1 MPALSDNAL
10 SDEELIQQVAAKRPS
25 AMTVLFDRHHR
36 KLFTFFVK
44 LGQARSIGEDLVQET
59 FLRMFR
65 YARSF
70 RAGARFSPWMYQIAR
85 NVAADA
91 FHARPPE
98 ETQDHETL
106 EGLAHGSASAL
117 PNDATDGPESAH
129 SLGELE
135 QRLQQALLM
144 LPRDKRELVL
154 LSRIRQLSTE
164 DLAGLF
170 DCSANA
176 VKVRLH
182 RSLEELRAHFD
193 ALEHDTKITSL
204 AAKRWMR

>member
-1 MPALSDNAL
+1 LPALSDNAL
-10 SDEELIQQVAAKRPS
+10 SDEELIQQVASRRPT
-25 AMTVLFDRHHR
+25 AMAVLFDRHHR

-65 YARSF
+65 YASSF

-91 FHARPPE
+91 FNSRPRE
-98 ETQDHETL
+98 EAQDPETL
-106 EGLAHGSASAL
+106 EGLADGLAN
-117 PNDATDGPESAH
+117 PNPGTEGPESAH

-135 QRLQQALLM
+135 QRLQRALLM

-154 LSRIRQLSTE
+154 LSRIRQLSTD

-170 DCSANA
+170 GCSANA

-182 RSLEELRAHFD
+182 RSLEELRGHFD
-193 ALEHDTKITSL
+193 ALEHDTKVTSL
-204 AAKRWMR
+204 AAKRWMT

>member
-1 MPALSDNAL
+1 
-10 SDEELIQQVAAKRPS
+10 VASKGPG
-25 AMTVLFDRHHR
+25 AMAVLFDRHHR

-44 LGQARSIGEDLVQET
+44 LGQGRSTGDDLVQES
-59 FLRMFR
+59 FLRMLR
-65 YARSF
+65 YAKSF

-91 FHARPPE
+91 FNARPRE
-98 ETQDHETL
+98 EPQDHETL
-106 EGLAHGSASAL
+106 DGLASPAENSL
-117 PNDATDGPESAH
+117 SEPATDSPEGAH

-135 QRLQQALLM
+135 QRLQRALLM

-170 DCSANA
+170 GCSANA

-182 RSLEELRAHFD
+182 RSLEELRGHFD
-193 ALEHDTKITSL
+193 ALEHDTKTTSRAL
-204 AAKRWMR
+204 RTGG